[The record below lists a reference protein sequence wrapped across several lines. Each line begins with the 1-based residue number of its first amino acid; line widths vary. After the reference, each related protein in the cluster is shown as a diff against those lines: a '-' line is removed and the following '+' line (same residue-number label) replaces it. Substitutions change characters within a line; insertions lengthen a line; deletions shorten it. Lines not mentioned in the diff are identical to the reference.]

1 MRMENRVA
9 LVTGASRGIG
19 RAIAIRLAKEGADL
33 VLSYASSS
41 EAAESVKAECE
52 AFGSRV
58 ILVRADVSVSEDVDA
73 LFDAAVNEF
82 GRVDILINNA
92 GITKDNIILRMKEE
106 EFDAVIDTNLKGTF
120 LCMKKASKLML
131 KARYGRI
138 VNISSIVGLRGNPGQ
153 SNYSASKAGVIGLT
167 KSLAKELA
175 AKNITVNA
183 VAPGMIETD
192 MTAAMTDSAKAAMQ
206 QMIPMRRMGL
216 PEDVAQA
223 AVFLADEN
231 SGYITGQVIC
241 VDGGMAV

>member
-41 EAAESVKAECE
+41 ETAESVKAECE
-52 AFGSRV
+52 ALGSRV

-192 MTAAMTDSAKAAMQ
+192 MTAAMTDSAKAVMQ
-206 QMIPMRRMGL
+206 QMIPMKRMGL

>member
-41 EAAESVKAECE
+41 EAAESVKIECE
-52 AFGSRV
+52 ALGSRV

-192 MTAAMTDSAKAAMQ
+192 MTASMTDSAKAVMQ

-216 PEDVAQA
+216 PEDVTQA